1 MNKSP
6 LVSVIMITYNHGQY
20 INQAIEGVLMQEC
33 DFEIE
38 LIIANDCSQDNTE
51 ELVNYLIDNHPRSTW
66 IKYFRHASNKGMIP
80 NFVFALNEAKG
91 RYIAICEGD
100 DYWVDNQKLKKQID
114 ILETNQSF
122 GLCSTNSFI
131 LDSSDK
137 NISQISSSLISRE
150 IDFQELLVKSNPIFT
165 LTIVFRKDLI
175 LDFPFEEFS
184 NFSMLDLPLWLYI
197 LSNSRGYLLSDITA
211 VYRKLQESASHS
223 NSLAKNLKFERDT
236 FLTKEYFINKKLGG
250 NKKYIYEVSTIYIYK
265 NIAINVRYSG
275 SWSDFIEQ
283 CRILIKMN
291 VRYIFKVF
299 YQLINKIIRFI

>member
-51 ELVNYLIDNHPRSTW
+51 ELVNHLIDNHPRSTW
-66 IKYFRHASNKGMIP
+66 IKYFRHTSNKGMIP

-197 LSNSRGYLLSDITA
+197 LSNSRGYLLSDTTA